1 MKTHSISRDHPRTIN
16 NKTCKM
22 VSLGVGS
29 VSTSVEKV
37 CVHGL
42 GITLVKQYA
51 WIANAVANIL
61 RKVWQLFCEIW
72 TSFYSY
78 SVKTLCLQI
87 ASVFVKILLVIHRC
101 GSRQIFAG
109 GKEWC
114 PDSAK
119 LARKIRQINDLQK
132 KAFHVISGAIIFKS
146 KHVGHHFCIFRWK
159 SLTFR
164 WFWKV
169 VIDFVRI
176 LWDLPGFSPN
186 QNFWGFGCSPA
197 PPPPSPVC

>member
-132 KAFHVISGAIIFKS
+132 KRFMSFRALLFSNQSMLGTIFAFLDEKVWLSG
-146 KHVGHHFCIFRWK
+146 
-159 SLTFR
+159 
-164 WFWKV
+164 
-169 VIDFVRI
+169 
-176 LWDLPGFSPN
+176 
-186 QNFWGFGCSPA
+186 GFGRLS
-197 PPPPSPVC
+197 